1 MKRWMSRGV
10 VISGVVVAAIFL
22 ILYGLTRMPD
32 PELVSGNSR
41 TIARIRIQGGI
52 FSSEE
57 TLKALEK
64 FRRNRSMK
72 ALLLR
77 IDSPGGAVGPTQEIY
92 AEILRLRRMGR
103 KVVASLGTVAASGGY
118 YIAVAADQIF
128 ANPGTI
134 TGSIGVVMVL
144 PNTEK
149 IFDTIGIRF
158 RVIKSAPYKDLGSP
172 LRKMTKAERQI
183 LQRLIDDTYGQFVKA
198 ISLGRKLDEKKV
210 LKLADGSVFS
220 GERAQ
225 KMGLVDRLGTERDAG
240 VEAARLAGITGDFRI
255 VELTPR
261 AGLLSLLTKLTRN
274 AIAWFG
280 GGGSPLLGSSPPML
294 QYMWK

>member
-1 MKRWMSRGV
+1 MSRGV
-10 VISGVVVAAIFL
+10 LVSGAVVLTIFL
-22 ILYGLTRMPD
+22 VLYGLTRLPD
-32 PELVSGNSR
+32 FGGGQAGGGPEA
-41 TIARIRIQGGI
+41 IALIRIQGGI
-52 FSSEE
+52 FGSEE
-57 TLKALEK
+57 TLKALAR
-64 FRRNRSMK
+64 FRSNRRLK

-92 AEILRLRRMGR
+92 EEVLRLRRMGR

-118 YIAVAADQIF
+118 YVAVAADRIY

-158 RVIKSAPYKDLGSP
+158 RVIKSAPHKDLGSP
-172 LRKMTKAERQI
+172 LRKMTEAERKI
-183 LQRLIDDTYGQFVKA
+183 LQDLIDDTYRQFVKA
-198 ISLGRKLDEKKV
+198 ISLGRKLEEKKV
-210 LKLADGSVFS
+210 LQLADGSIFS
-220 GERAQ
+220 GERALR
-225 KMGLVDRLGTERDAG
+225 MGLVDRLGTQQDAG
-240 VEAARLAGITGDFRI
+240 VEAARLAGITGSFRI

-261 AGLLSLLTKLTRN
+261 EGLLTLLTKLTRN
-274 AIAWFG
+274 AISWFG
-280 GGGSPLLGSSPPML
+280 GEGPALLGSPPAVL